1 MLKVLL
7 TPSIWLRNSP
17 TNLGW
22 SYRLNTL
29 MDNKTKVKLLS
40 SCTAEFEDGTSVWVA
55 NYPYAY
61 GSNAKNDGYLPT
73 RKTAL
78 RLAEYISLYVD

>member
-1 MLKVLL
+1 
-7 TPSIWLRNSP
+7 
-17 TNLGW
+17 
-22 SYRLNTL
+22 
-29 MDNKTKVKLLS
+29 MDNKAKVKLINNYI
-40 SCTAEFEDGTSVWVA
+40 AEFEDGTRIWIA

-78 RLAEYISLYVD
+78 RLAEYIGLYAD